1 MWLCHRTVNGFVCL
15 HADYN
20 DLQGPRAAL
29 PVLASARL
37 GSRVMRPHQRP
48 RTGRRRD
55 DEIRVIR
62 TETVRYPGHEHPL
75 IDEMTEDSAQ
85 AVAGASR
92 PAALR
97 RERWRRRPARPDA
110 PTSAD
115 GRSRIRVRDT
125 GLAVEGRAVRAE
137 RARTRNRRRTTAIVV
152 AAAVALLIAISG
164 WKFAS
169 DRRAASLP
177 LDASSSSSAANAP
190 AAAHAQ
196 ASKLGDMFRASTKPP
211 NPTPIFASYG
221 RLKLHLPVPVSKL
234 TEIGFHQASYAWA
247 LRMKTPL
254 KDAKASESNAH
265 RGTSRDTSRQPTG
278 ADAVLVGKVLRM
290 WRARPGK
297 PDTAADVGAKP
308 GTTVISPVTGTVVK
322 IKSYKLYGKWPD
334 YEMHIVPDGY
344 DNLDIVMI
352 HLADLEVKPGQRVI
366 AGRDPGGARAQALR
380 QVHRPARPVRQGR
393 RRPRAPAGQQR
404 RVQGLQ
410 GTRRR
415 GGARGAAHGRRGRQ
429 LALVRRPV
437 QEAAEPPV
445 ELGAHQHDAAV
456 ASAAA
461 QPDVGAD
468 PHDLPLVD
476 AARVRLLESDDVAEA
491 HGGDGDGHARAL
503 LSRSDLGPAA
513 AESSRR

>member
-1 MWLCHRTVNGFVCL
+1 MWLCHRTVDGFVCL

-37 GSRVMRPHQRP
+37 VSRVMRPHQRP

-75 IDEMTEDSAQ
+75 IDEMTEDSAGSGGGGGRS
-85 AVAGASR
+85 AG
-92 PAALR
+92 
-97 RERWRRRPARPDA
+97 PDA
-110 PTSAD
+110 TASTN
-115 GRSRIRVRDT
+115 GRPRIRVRDT

-152 AAAVALLIAISG
+152 AAAVALLIAVSG

-196 ASKLGDMFRASTKPP
+196 TSKLGDMFRASTKPP

-221 RLKLHLPVPVSKL
+221 RLKLHLPVPVNKL

-366 AGRDPGGARAQALR
+366 AG
-380 QVHRPARPVRQGR
+380 VTPV
-393 RRPRAPAGQQR
+393 
-404 RVQGLQ
+404 
-410 GTRRR
+410 
-415 GGARGAAHGRRGRQ
+415 AHVRKLSDKFTDQ
-429 LALVRRPV
+429 LAQYVKGGGDHVHLQVNNAEYKGYKGLVGAVEP
-437 QEAAEPPV
+437 EEPPTA
-445 ELGAHQHDAAV
+445 EE
-456 ASAAA
+456 
-461 QPDVGAD
+461 VGN
-468 PHDLPLVD
+468 
-476 AARVRLLESDDVAEA
+476 
-491 HGGDGDGHARAL
+491 
-503 LSRSDLGPAA
+503 
-513 AESSRR
+513 